1 MLRAMAR
8 FGLNGLDGLD
18 RIAARV
24 DAPRLRLVERQSA
37 DVRSILVWTMD
48 RMGDVLRTTPAI
60 RSLKKRYPHARLGIV
75 TAGRGEPIFVNNPAV
90 DCVVQVPSP
99 HAIGDHWQALRQLQ
113 NTSWDLGLL
122 LEVNQFW
129 AKLGQWYFRA
139 LKVRRYAMF
148 DFGWQC
154 PVHAMSLPLSDG
166 SWIDQFNDLAE
177 LVGTE
182 RDSSQMELHLS
193 TVERE
198 RALDILAERQIHP
211 GEPFFLIHPGGNF
224 NTVSRQWSPAA
235 YADLINLMAKR
246 WPFKVV
252 LTGLPRE
259 QPVMAAIQDRVR
271 APLTNLCGALTVRE
285 LMAVIEQSRACIM
298 NDTGPLHIAHALKV
312 PTVVV
317 LGPTSPHVVGIPK
330 TSVVVRLDLP
340 CSPCA
345 FLNGWKACQNVKKW
359 ECLEGLSAEH
369 VFKSLVW
376 LMEQRSID
384 QSRLVLREGQ
394 W

>member
-1 MLRAMAR
+1 MFRAMAR
-8 FGLNGLDGLD
+8 YGLNGLDGLD
-18 RIAARV
+18 RMAARV
-24 DAPRLRLVERQSA
+24 AAPRLRLVERQPA

-60 RSLKKRYPHARLGIV
+60 RSLKKRYPHACLGIV

-90 DCVVQVPSP
+90 DCMFQVRSP
-99 HAIGDHWQALRQLQ
+99 HAIPDHWRTMRQLRE
-113 NTSWDLGLL
+113 TSWDLGLL
-122 LEVNQFW
+122 FEVNQFW

-139 LKVRRYAMF
+139 LNVRRYAMF

-154 PVHAMSLPLSDG
+154 PAHAVSLPLGNG
-166 SWIDQFNDLAE
+166 SWIDQFKGLAE
-177 LVGTE
+177 LVGAE
-182 RDSSQMELHLS
+182 RESSQMEIHLS
-193 TVERE
+193 TAERE
-198 RALDILAERQIHP
+198 RAFAILAEHNIHP

-235 YADLINLMAKR
+235 YAELINLMAKR

-252 LTGLPRE
+252 LTGLPQE
-259 QPVMAAIQDRVR
+259 QPVMSAIQSAVH
-271 APLTNLCGALTVRE
+271 ASLTNLCGALTVRE

-330 TSVVVRLDLP
+330 TSVVVRLDLS

-345 FLNGWKACQNVKKW
+345 FLNGWTACQNAKTW
-359 ECLEGLSAEH
+359 ECLEGLSSED

-384 QSRLVLREGQ
+384 QSRVVVRERQ